1 MRRGGK
7 LGWRKA
13 TGLGVRGLGRREV
26 GARLF
31 PEIGLAATLHLH
43 CRDWGFSLAQLR
55 TTQQVNSYI
64 TVELK
69 EKWMVRRKWIKILLT
84 NGQSE
89 WNKYQTSWQTGE
101 SGFLSEVN
109 LKLIPRTCGRG
120 GGNVQIAVR
129 QTEKA
134 NKETELTYFWNVFP
148 ATNLWTLT
156 NSLVPPQKTCI
167 SQQQPSP
174 LTMISKPHT
183 VMLLPLHPT
192 EKLKISFWQPARK
205 HPLLSAASHQ
215 GFVRQACSEPRAFK
229 TPIMQ
234 QDSAGQK
241 EQECFRQS
249 CGHTGIIH
257 SSVALEIFCESYKQ
271 RGGLQRLQE
280 VLIIGSYIS

>member
-1 MRRGGK
+1 M
-7 LGWRKA
+7 
-13 TGLGVRGLGRREV
+13 
-26 GARLF
+26 
-31 PEIGLAATLHLH
+31 
-43 CRDWGFSLAQLR
+43 
-55 TTQQVNSYI
+55 
-64 TVELK
+64 
-69 EKWMVRRKWIKILLT
+69 
-84 NGQSE
+84 
-89 WNKYQTSWQTGE
+89 
-101 SGFLSEVN
+101 
-109 LKLIPRTCGRG
+109 
-120 GGNVQIAVR
+120 R
-129 QTEKA
+129 QTTKKSIQRNKA
-134 NKETELTYFWNVFP
+134 NLLLKCFP
-148 ATNLWTLT
+148 SYQFVNFNQL
-156 NSLVPPQKTCI
+156 SGPPQKTCI
-167 SQQQPSP
+167 SQQQPPS